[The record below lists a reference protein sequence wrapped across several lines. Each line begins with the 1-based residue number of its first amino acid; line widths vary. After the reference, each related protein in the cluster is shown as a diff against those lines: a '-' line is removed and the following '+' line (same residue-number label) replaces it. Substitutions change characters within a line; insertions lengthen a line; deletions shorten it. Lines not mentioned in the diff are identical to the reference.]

1 MQCPA
6 CGRELVS
13 RIVNELA
20 VDVCEGGCGGVW
32 FNWLE
37 VTRSNGLLP
46 SPAEQQLVVARDEQ
60 IVIDHSRRYRCP
72 NCENIAMSRD
82 FSSVLPDLLLNDC
95 PSCGGF
101 WLNGD
106 EVDEIP
112 HHAIPGP
119 EEGGREPNESR
130 AHRVIQAIH
139 RLFPAS
145 CVGGECVAS
154 RQKPE
159 QSEIA
164 RIGQGRL

>member
-13 RIVNELA
+13 KTVNDLA

-37 VTRSNGLLP
+37 VTRWNEVTA
-46 SPAEQQLVVARDEQ
+46 SPAPEQLVVARDEQ
-60 IVIDHSRRYRCP
+60 VAIDHSRRYACP
-72 NCENIAMSRD
+72 QCENIAMSRG

-95 PSCGGF
+95 SSCGGF

-112 HHAIPGP
+112 HHTIPQSD
-119 EEGGREPNESR
+119 EGQTKPNEHR
-130 AHRVIQAIH
+130 ANRVVQAIQ

-145 CVGGECVAS
+145 CVSGAT
-154 RQKPE
+154 
-159 QSEIA
+159 
-164 RIGQGRL
+164 

>member
-13 RIVNELA
+13 KTVNDLA

-37 VTRSNGLLP
+37 VTRWSELTV
-46 SPAEQQLVVARDEQ
+46 SPAQEQLVVARNEQ
-60 IVIDHSRRYRCP
+60 IGIDHSRRYRCP
-72 NCENIAMSRD
+72 RCENIAMSRG

-95 PSCGGF
+95 SSCGGF

-112 HHAIPGP
+112 HHEISQVEASC
-119 EEGGREPNESR
+119 REPNESR
-130 AHRVIQAIH
+130 AHRVVEAIH
-139 RLFPAS
+139 GLFPAS
-145 CVGGECVAS
+145 CVGGL
-154 RQKPE
+154 P
-159 QSEIA
+159 
-164 RIGQGRL
+164 